1 MKVYV
6 CEPCNFSSKIKT
18 HFERHKNTKKHQG
31 IVENIEKTALLY
43 GLKMT
48 MTQNDPQM
56 TQNDPGQNSKKKKNF
71 LEKYE
76 KKKKL
81 FAENINNIDETI
93 IEDNTEIDEPFLEEK
108 NQEQKKKKNILT
120 IEEKKKNFLEESKK
134 KKTFFCIYCGNG
146 FSTKAHKRRH
156 EIHRCKRSSDVLLKE
171 KEDELNE
178 LKHEKKELYKKMNN
192 LLDKVGNTTNIHAN
206 IHLNNY
212 GNEDLT
218 HLSNNLLTNMLKIPF
233 EMIPKMIQVVHFND
247 NKPENKNIFL
257 PNKKDNF
264 VKVFKNNKWIYQ
276 DKNEVLKALVTN
288 KYNVMD
294 NHYEIVD
301 QKEVIGDNI
310 KTNYLKFKNYYNQ
323 GDKEFI
329 EKLKKECE
337 IILLNNR

>member
-1 MKVYV
+1 MD
-6 CEPCNFSSKIKT
+6 E
-18 HFERHKNTKKHQG
+18 
-31 IVENIEKTALLY
+31 
-43 GLKMT
+43 
-48 MTQNDPQM
+48 
-56 TQNDPGQNSKKKKNF
+56 
-71 LEKYE
+71 E
-76 KKKKL
+76 KKKK
-81 FAENINNIDETI
+81 
-93 IEDNTEIDEPFLEEK
+93 FLEEA
-108 NQEQKKKKNILT
+108 N
-120 IEEKKKNFLEESKK
+120 K

-156 EIHRCKRSSDVLLKE
+156 ELHRCKKSSDVLLKE

-178 LKHEKKELYKKMNN
+178 LKDEKKEMYKKMNN

-247 NKPENKNIFL
+247 DKPENKNIFL

-264 VKVFKNNKWIYQ
+264 VKVFKDNKWIYQ
-276 DKNEVLKALVTN
+276 DKNEALKALVTN

-294 NHYEIVD
+294 NHYDIVD

-310 KTNYLKFKNYYNQ
+310 KMNYLKFKQYYNQ

-337 IILLNNR
+337 IVLLNNR